1 MIPGFRKDGY
11 SPDGIHLAEL
21 DEIVNCF
28 GTTQRRSKLM
38 SRVRTWV
45 GLARSIRARR
55 LLLAGS
61 FVTSKP
67 DPTDVDAVVL
77 LPDDFSELVDQGI
90 HDALELSTMLIS
102 RHPEEIFAAEDERDW
117 YNWVDFF
124 SRTRELDGR
133 SKGIIEV
140 KL

>member
-1 MIPGFRKDGY
+1 M
-11 SPDGIHLAEL
+11 LA
-21 DEIVNCF
+21 N
-28 GTTQRRSKLM
+28 
-38 SRVRTWV
+38 
-45 GLARSIRARR
+45 RR

-67 DPTDVDAVVL
+67 DPSDVDAVVL

-117 YNWVDFF
+117 YTWVDFF
-124 SRTRELDGR
+124 SRTREPDGR

>member
-1 MIPGFRKDGY
+1 LIPGFRSDGY
-11 SPDGIHLAEL
+11 LPDGIHLAEL

-28 GTTQRRSKLM
+28 GTTQRRGKLM
-38 SRVRTWV
+38 GRVKTWV

-67 DPTDVDAVVL
+67 DPIDVDAVVL
-77 LPDDFSELVDQGI
+77 LPDDFGELVDQGI

>member
-11 SPDGIHLAEL
+11 LPDGIHLAEL
-21 DEIVNCF
+21 DEIANCF
-28 GTTQRRSKLM
+28 GTTQQRSKLM

-90 HDALELSTMLIS
+90 HDALELSTMIIS

>member
-11 SPDGIHLAEL
+11 LPDGIHLAEL
-21 DEIVNCF
+21 DEIANCF

-102 RHPEEIFAAEDERDW
+102 RHPEEIFAADDERDW